1 MNVSYRNLPEEVANE
16 YRRNLRNARDR
27 MRRAEQRLD
36 WLNLHEGLSTDVM
49 DAALEAFLAAR
60 DAVEA
65 LEFEIWSADADAF
78 NEKATARHEKLMAEL
93 EAEFPEIV
101 AEVTAEV
108 EGEDAPDTNENT
120 ETDMELKNLTTTVA
134 HVANEAV
141 GTLLVMEQEHGER
154 LAQKAMPILLDVV
167 GQAAVVA
174 NGNEPVWNPDVA
186 DLLKQ
191 TTDNIATWIQEDG
204 DGYPALADHP
214 IGDMTISVGD
224 LAERMVHAVLIAAEE
239 ASGESGPAD
248 GLFMGLVGRS
258 ATREMLGSIIA
269 RLTDEPVSRS
279 EVDTLFAEVAGEIG
293 AKLKSLGV
301 SDEDWIHGY
310 A

>member
-141 GTLLVMEQEHGER
+141 GTLLVMEQEHSER
-154 LAQKAMPILLDVV
+154 LTRKATPILLNVV

-174 NGNEPVWNPDVA
+174 NGNEPVWKPDVA

-191 TTDNIATWIQEDG
+191 TTDNIATWMQEGG

-214 IGDMTISVGD
+214 IGDMTINVGD
-224 LAERMVHAVLIAAEE
+224 LTECMVHAVLAAAEE
-239 ASGESGPAD
+239 SGESGSFD
-248 GLFMGLVGRS
+248 GLFMGLVGRI

-269 RLTDEPVSRS
+269 HLTDEPVTRS
-279 EVDTLFAEVAGEIG
+279 DVDTLFVKVAGEIG
-293 AKLKSLGV
+293 TELKEQRDGF
-301 SDEDWIHGY
+301 HGY